1 MIHFATFSCF
11 GQLLR
16 SVASVSCFDPAA
28 SVSCFDP
35 VASVSCFDPAALV
48 SCFDPAASTLLL
60 WSVASTLL
68 LRPCCFDPAAST
80 LLLRPCCFDPVASP
94 RPDTTVR
101 CPCPSHRFFVTDSC
115 PGLSSWSVVSVCHF
129 GLALRHVATTSCAMA
144 VWSSGT
150 FPLSMSSGDFRRSG
164 MIQSSRTF
172 AESVPK
178 SIS

>member
-11 GQLLR
+11 
-16 SVASVSCFDPAA
+16 DP
-28 SVSCFDP
+28 
-35 VASVSCFDPAALV
+35 
-48 SCFDPAASTLLL
+48 
-60 WSVASTLL
+60 VASTLL

-80 LLLRPCCFDPVASP
+80 LLLRPCCFDPAASTLLLRPCCFDPVASTLLLRPCCFDPAASP

-129 GLALRHVATTSCAMA
+129 GLALRHVATTSCAVA

-164 MIQSSRTF
+164 MIQ
-172 AESVPK
+172 
-178 SIS
+178 

>member
-60 WSVASTLL
+60 
-68 LRPCCFDPAAST
+68 
-80 LLLRPCCFDPVASP
+80 RPCCFDPVASTLLLRLGP
-94 RPDTTVR
+94 IPQ
-101 CPCPSHRFFVTDSC
+101 
-115 PGLSSWSVVSVCHF
+115 SVVPVRRIGSLSRIAVLACSPGQLSQF
-129 GLALRHVATTSCAMA
+129 VISALRFVLSPQPVVQWPFGRPGHFLCRCLPEI
-144 VWSSGT
+144 SG
-150 FPLSMSSGDFRRSG
+150 G
-164 MIQSSRTF
+164 Q
-172 AESVPK
+172 E
-178 SIS
+178 

>member
-1 MIHFATFSCF
+1 MIHFATFSCFGQLLRPCCF

-28 SVSCFDP
+28 
-35 VASVSCFDPAALV
+35 LV
-48 SCFDPAASTLLL
+48 SCFDPA
-60 WSVASTLL
+60 
-68 LRPCCFDPAAST
+68 
-80 LLLRPCCFDPVASP
+80 ASP

-115 PGLSSWSVVSVCHF
+115 PGLSSWSVVSVRHF
-129 GLALRHVATTSCAMA
+129 GLALRPVATASCAMA

-172 AESVPK
+172 PLSMSSGDFRRSGMIQSSRTFAESVPK